1 VSVYIQVKSGERTG
15 KSEVKDLEFIE
26 KVVKEKEDLIVEA
39 NDKIWGYAELPY
51 EETKSAELLCK
62 ILEEEGFSVEK
73 GVAQI
78 PTAFVGRFEYG
89 TGGPVMGILGEYDA
103 LAILS
108 QKAGCS
114 VKSPVSPGAPGH
126 GCGHCCL
133 GTGALAGAL
142 AVKAYLEE
150 YKKAGTILYYGCAA
164 EEGAGAK
171 QFMARA
177 GLFEGVDFVYTWHPS
192 DRNEVQNTCNVA
204 IMGANFEFF
213 GRTSHAGGS
222 PHLGRSALDAAELMS
237 VGVNYL
243 REHMID
249 KARIHYA
256 YVDAGGT
263 SPNVVQDHSLVKYEV
278 RAPKVSQMKELFER
292 VVKVAKGAAMMTETR
307 VEYEITMAFSD
318 YVPNDAMAK
327 LATECMMEVGAPDW
341 KEEDFKLAKEFLNS
355 YDSDTLASI
364 RGEIEADYGTERLA
378 EILEWPL
385 DTEIHPYT
393 TGPHEYTSG
402 STDVGDVGYAVPT
415 LNLNVATCCIGNVGH
430 TWQMTA
436 QSGSVLG
443 HKGLLTAAKML
454 ALCVV
459 RTMESPETMK
469 AAKKEYVRRTGGI
482 YQCPLPAQV
491 EPPVGRY

>member
-1 VSVYIQVKSGERTG
+1 M
-15 KSEVKDLEFIE
+15 KDLEFIE
-26 KVVKEKEDLIVEA
+26 KIIREKESLILDA

-51 EETKSAELLCK
+51 EETKSAALLCG
-62 ILEEEGFSVEK
+62 ILREEGFAGEE
-73 GVAQI
+73 GVAGI
-78 PTAFVGRFEYG
+78 PTAFVGKIVIG
-89 TGGPVMGILGEYDA
+89 DGKPVVGILGEYDA
-103 LAILS
+103 LWGLS
-108 QKAGCS
+108 QQAGCTA
-114 VKSPVSPGAPGH
+114 KAPVVSGGAGH

-133 GTGALAGAL
+133 GTGALAAAI
-142 AVKAYLEE
+142 AVKEYLTAE
-150 YKKAGTILYYGCAA
+150 KRNGTVIYYGCAA

-177 GLFEGVDFVYTWHPS
+177 GLFDGVDFVYTWHPAS
-192 DRNEVQNTCNVA
+192 RNEVQQNCSVA

-213 GRTSHAGGS
+213 GRTAHAGGS

-263 SPNVVQDHSLVKYEV
+263 APNVVQAHSKVKYEV
-278 RAPKVSQMKELFER
+278 RAPKVAQMKELFER
-292 VVKVAKGAAMMTETR
+292 VVKVAKGAAMMTET
-307 VEYEITMAFSD
+307 EMKYEVTMAFSD

-327 LATECMMEVGAPDW
+327 IATECMMEVGAPKW
-341 KEEDFKLAKEFLNS
+341 EEEDFELAKKFLNS
-355 YDSDTLASI
+355 YDPVTL
-364 RGEIEADYGTERLA
+364 EAIKAGIAEKYGADRLE
-378 EILEWPL
+378 EILERPL
-385 DTEIHPYT
+385 DTEVHPYIE
-393 TGPHEYTSG
+393 GIHEYESG

-436 QSGSVLG
+436 QAGSVLG
-443 HKGLLTAAKML
+443 HKGLLTAAKAL
-454 ALCVV
+454 ALATI
-459 RTMESPETMK
+459 RTMESPKVMA
-469 AAKKEYVRRTGGI
+469 AAKAEFVAKTGGV
-482 YQCPLPAQV
+482 YHCPLPDEV